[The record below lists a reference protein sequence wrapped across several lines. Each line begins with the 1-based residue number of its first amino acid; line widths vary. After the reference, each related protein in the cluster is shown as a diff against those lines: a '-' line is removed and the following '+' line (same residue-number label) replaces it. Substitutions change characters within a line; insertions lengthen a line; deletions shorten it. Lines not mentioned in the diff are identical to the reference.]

1 MRKKKDKR
9 KQDKKITNNEKERKG
24 VKTKAVKA
32 DDGDKKGIR
41 N

>member
-9 KQDKKITNNEKERKG
+9 KQDKEITNNVKERKG
-24 VKTKAVKA
+24 VKTKAVKG